1 MKSEEEDK
9 IIRPGHEDESVQVT
23 EELADFVPAYKPETM
38 TKITVPDLPDDASGM
53 SAEALAKI
61 PTLTEQVTPA
71 LAESAP
77 DASLAQALSPEQSPA
92 AEVGSATATVA
103 ADADALPALAE
114 VDELQLTEVC
124 AELQG
129 AQDTPLAADSWLE
142 QCQIRIGQLTEE
154 IQKLNDRLDQLEE
167 KTKV

>member
-1 MKSEEEDK
+1 MKSEEDK

-77 DASLAQALSPEQSPA
+77 GASLAQALPPEQSPA
-92 AEVGSATATVA
+92 AEVGSATAA
-103 ADADALPALAE
+103 ADADADALPALAE
-114 VDELQLTEVC
+114 VGELQLTEVC
-124 AELQG
+124 AELQA

-154 IQKLNDRLDQLEE
+154 IHKLNDRLDQLEE